1 MTRDDRF
8 LKTSSQ
14 MKTVWQAASSLHKH
28 FSISQWLLSRVKL
41 SSQPHKSKLASINHW
56 DSGESEIALGVG
68 LRFQESTKT
77 TLNIKKTFWD
87 LELNW
92 YLLAFLLY
100 FFSIENKAFL
110 SL

>member
-56 DSGESEIALGVG
+56 DSGESEIAVGVG

-87 LELNW
+87 LLN
-92 YLLAFLLY
+92 
-100 FFSIENKAFL
+100 
-110 SL
+110 